1 MKFIEALLE
10 AQEQAKKIKEE
21 NNTPYDFCTIT
32 RNGNNH
38 SLDVSND
45 GAILPN
51 KRCSTVYVSDII
63 CNDWKIN
70 LDS

>member
-1 MKFIEALLE
+1 MKFVEAILE
-10 AQEQAKKIKEE
+10 AQEHAKKIKEE

-32 RNGNNH
+32 RKGNNH

-45 GAILPN
+45 GAILPDD
-51 KRCSTVYVSDII
+51 KSHTVYVSDII
-63 CNDWKIN
+63 CNDWEIK